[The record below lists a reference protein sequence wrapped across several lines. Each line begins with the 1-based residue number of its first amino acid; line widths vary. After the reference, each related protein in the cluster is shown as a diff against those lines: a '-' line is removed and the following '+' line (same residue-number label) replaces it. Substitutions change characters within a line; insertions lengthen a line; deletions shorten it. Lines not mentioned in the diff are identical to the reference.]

1 MSDYNNNNDYDENAA
16 RFAGETVGRA
26 GSLLTP
32 IFDHFKD
39 TINEVSYRTEGTYD
53 RADQAW
59 DREESRIGDSF
70 RRDEQAVENAPENL
84 ARYAEQGF
92 NNTVNSVENIPS
104 DIGAGL
110 RGAANWIGEKIGGAE
125 NEGRRAEQDVQNRY
139 NDAEQDVDR
148 FGQGVKNRYDDAE
161 QDVDRFNQGMQNSY
175 DQGEQQGRR
184 DGW

>member
-1 MSDYNNNNDYDENAA
+1 
-16 RFAGETVGRA
+16 
-26 GSLLTP
+26 
-32 IFDHFKD
+32 
-39 TINEVSYRTEGTYD
+39 
-53 RADQAW
+53 
-59 DREESRIGDSF
+59 
-70 RRDEQAVENAPENL
+70 L

-92 NNTVNSVENIPS
+92 NNTVSSVENIPS

-148 FGQGVKNRYDDAE
+148 FDQGVKNRYDDAE

>member
-1 MSDYNNNNDYDENAA
+1 MSDYNNRDYDENAA

-26 GSLLTP
+26 
-32 IFDHFKD
+32 
-39 TINEVSYRTEGTYD
+39 EGTYD
-53 RADQAW
+53 RADAAI
-59 DREESRIGDSF
+59 DRQEQRVGDSF

-92 NNTVNSVENIPS
+92 TSTVNSVENIPS
-104 DIGAGL
+104 DIGSGL
-110 RGAANWIGEKIGGAE
+110 RSAANWIGEQIGGAE
-125 NEGRRAEQDVQNRY
+125 NEGRRAEQGVENRYDQAEQGVENRY

-148 FGQGVKNRYDDAE
+148 FGQGV
-161 QDVDRFNQGMQNSY
+161 QNSY

>member
-26 GSLLTP
+26 
-32 IFDHFKD
+32 
-39 TINEVSYRTEGTYD
+39 EGTYD
-53 RADQAW
+53 RADQAF

-92 NNTVNSVENIPS
+92 NNTVSSVENIPS

-148 FGQGVKNRYDDAE
+148 FDQGVKNRYDDAE